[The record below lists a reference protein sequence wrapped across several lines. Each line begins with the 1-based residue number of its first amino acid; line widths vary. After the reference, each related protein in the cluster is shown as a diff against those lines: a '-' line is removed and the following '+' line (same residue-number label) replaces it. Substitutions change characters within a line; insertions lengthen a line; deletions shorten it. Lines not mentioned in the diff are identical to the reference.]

1 MGGEPRSRAARR
13 GALLREGRTGCQG
26 RQPRGNERSD
36 NLMAGRPQQ
45 PSTDSDKRST
55 VSCGTSFAT
64 PCGRPLRGRAP
75 SLLLR
80 CHESRT
86 GCQGGQPR
94 GNYEARRTW
103 QDAPDRVASVSSEP
117 KRSFAGREALLHG
130 AHPALHP
137 TGARHA
143 RVHLRS
149 CFGVASPERA
159 AKEGSPG
166 GTTKQAHHGRTPV
179 TTVLQQRTRS
189 TARPRTN
196 SPLDSLTNPNFN
208 RQVAFRRRD

>member
-117 KRSFAGREALLHG
+117 KRSFAGREALLRESRTG
-130 AHPALHP
+130 CQGGQPRGNYEAGTSWQDARNNRAPAANAQH
-137 TGARHA
+137 
-143 RVHLRS
+143 
-149 CFGVASPERA
+149 
-159 AKEGSPG
+159 
-166 GTTKQAHHGRTPV
+166 
-179 TTVLQQRTRS
+179 
-189 TARPRTN
+189 RP
-196 SPLDSLTNPNFN
+196 
-208 RQVAFRRRD
+208 A